1 LGCGTAVT
9 TVNCNPITG
18 RGQTGWTGVTPGF
31 TLVTRYA
38 IPLRSGKEF
47 EFTVVGAKS
56 GSAIASIGKADM
68 DAIKVVPNPYVMFST
83 FEQQRG
89 GSARIM
95 YGFGTTL
102 IAS

>member
-1 LGCGTAVT
+1 VTMRNERTVTFYPATLGCGTAVT

-56 GSAIASIGKADM
+56 GSALASISKPEM
-68 DAIKVVPNPYVMFST
+68 DAIKVVPNPDVMFAT
-83 FEQQRG
+83 RERPRG
-89 GSARIM
+89 G
-95 YGFGTTL
+95 
-102 IAS
+102 